1 MDILMP
7 RLWLYFV
14 HVWKVCWKYFHLLQ
28 WKWEWSW
35 NRNEYNSPI
44 AFRMMRYQKI
54 EKIPIERWNKRLQGR
69 DNVIAHTHIHT
80 WVCVFR
86 CSNDVY
92 LHSIFRFKPNSHFVT
107 IPWFHILYLQNERNK
122 STFYFPVTMGLVC
135 VIRNCES
142 LVATV
147 SLFITIITTP

>member
-1 MDILMP
+1 MP

-44 AFRMMRYQKI
+44 AFKMMRYQKI

-69 DNVIAHTHIHT
+69 DNVIAHTHIHGYA
-80 WVCVFR
+80 CL
-86 CSNDVY
+86 DVQMTFIY
-92 LHSIFRFKPNSHFVT
+92 ILFSDSSQTRILS
-107 IPWFHILYLQNERNK
+107 LYLDFTYFIYKMSVISQL
-122 STFYFPVTMGLVC
+122 STFPSQWDLSVWFG
-135 VIRNCES
+135 I
-142 LVATV
+142 AKA
-147 SLFITIITTP
+147 